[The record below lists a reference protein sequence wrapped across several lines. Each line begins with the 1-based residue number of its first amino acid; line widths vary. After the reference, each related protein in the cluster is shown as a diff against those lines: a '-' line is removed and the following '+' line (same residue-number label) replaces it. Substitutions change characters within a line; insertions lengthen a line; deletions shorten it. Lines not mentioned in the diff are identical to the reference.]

1 MITLNDVLDARKR
14 IAPYVIHT
22 PLLRVPAMDE
32 MCGCKVY
39 IKPENLQKTGSFKLR
54 GAANAMLALS
64 EEEKARGVVACSS
77 GNHAQGVAC
86 AAKLLGVSAVI
97 VMPENA
103 NPAKLEGT
111 KEYGAEVVL
120 AGLLG
125 SERDKKAQEIAETQG
140 RTMIHPYAD
149 DFVKAGQGTMGLE
162 ILEDEPGMDV
172 IVTPIGGGGMISGIA
187 TAAKGIKPGIR
198 IFGTEPMGAPRY
210 RLSREAKKPV
220 TLSHVDTIADGT
232 RTDHADPGNF
242 AIIECLVDDLIS
254 VTDEEIRMAMNRTI
268 RFAKIVAEPSS
279 SMPIAAALAGKLP
292 VKPEDKVCFVVSG
305 GNNDMALL
313 KEIL

>member
-1 MITLNDVLDARKR
+1 MITLNDVLEAKKR

-111 KEYGAEVVL
+111 KGYGAEVVL

-125 SERDKKAQEIAETQG
+125 SERDKKAAEIAETQG

-162 ILEDEPGMDV
+162 ILEDEPEMDV

-198 IFGTEPMGAPRY
+198 IFGTEPTGAPRY

>member
-1 MITLNDVLDARKR
+1 MITLNDVLEAKKR

-111 KEYGAEVVL
+111 KGYGAEVVL

-162 ILEDEPGMDV
+162 ILEDEPEMDV

-187 TAAKGIKPGIR
+187 TAAKGIKPG
-198 IFGTEPMGAPRY
+198 RY
-210 RLSREAKKPV
+210 S
-220 TLSHVDTIADGT
+220 
-232 RTDHADPGNF
+232 
-242 AIIECLVDDLIS
+242 
-254 VTDEEIRMAMNRTI
+254 
-268 RFAKIVAEPSS
+268 EPS
-279 SMPIAAALAGKLP
+279 PWAHPGTA
-292 VKPEDKVCFVVSG
+292 
-305 GNNDMALL
+305 
-313 KEIL
+313 

>member
-1 MITLNDVLDARKR
+1 MITLNDVLEAKKR

-111 KEYGAEVVL
+111 KGYGAEVVL

-125 SERDKKAQEIAETQG
+125 SERDKKAQEIAKTQG

-162 ILEDEPGMDV
+162 ILE
-172 IVTPIGGGGMISGIA
+172 
-187 TAAKGIKPGIR
+187 AKGIKPGIR

-254 VTDEEIRMAMNRTI
+254 VTDEEIRLAMNRTI
-268 RFAKIVAEPSS
+268 RFAKIVAAPSS